1 MNCQDVE
8 TKVGIMC
15 DNDNGINQCDYK
27 EKPMND
33 DNGDDVCFVGGS
45 FDATDIIMDPA
56 RPGVCQL
63 NFVALKDSCKAEA
76 LPVGFGIKAE
86 VDMTAGPDDTSTML
100 LWFSTDEGV
109 VYYNEDEPRE
119 PMFLHHE
126 LPQGRKLGG
135 CSTCDPKFQICTCDP
150 KFPNN
155 CGDDYCATESE

>member
-1 MNCQDVE
+1 MGDYKYMNCQDVE

-63 NFVALKDSCKAEA
+63 KFVALKDSCKAEA
-76 LPVGFGIKAE
+76 LPLSLI
-86 VDMTAGPDDTSTML
+86 
-100 LWFSTDEGV
+100 
-109 VYYNEDEPRE
+109 
-119 PMFLHHE
+119 H
-126 LPQGRKLGG
+126 
-135 CSTCDPKFQICTCDP
+135 I
-150 KFPNN
+150 
-155 CGDDYCATESE
+155 